1 MSAAVLDAPQAHK
14 PAATRSEVELDALA
28 EQLVAT
34 WPVLNADR
42 KRELG
47 RLLAAS

>member
-1 MSAAVLDAPQAHK
+1 MSAAVLDAPQAQK
-14 PAATRSEVELDALA
+14 PTATRPEDELEALA
-28 EQLVAT
+28 AELVST
-34 WPVLNADR
+34 WPALAADR

>member
-1 MSAAVLDAPQAHK
+1 VSAAALDASPAHT
-14 PAATRSEVELDALA
+14 PAATRSEDELDALA
-28 EQLVAT
+28 EQLVAA
-34 WPVLNADR
+34 WPALDADR

>member
-1 MSAAVLDAPQAHK
+1 MSAALLDAPQAQK
-14 PAATRSEVELDALA
+14 PAATHPESKLDALA

-34 WPVLNADR
+34 WPALDADR